1 MRIAVRRSGG
11 FAGAIEDLGS
21 LDTAMADEARRQQIE
36 DIVQAVDFFHLP
48 SDIPDASASADRF
61 RFEITVSDDSAQHS
75 VSFQDTDSP
84 SPVTEQLLRLRDA
97 VTG

>member
-1 MRIAVRRSGG
+1 M
-11 FAGAIEDLGS
+11 AG
-21 LDTAMADEARRQQIE
+21 EARRQQIE
-36 DIVQAVDFFHLP
+36 GIVQAVDFFHLP

-61 RFEITVSDDSAQHS
+61 RYEITISDDSVQHS